1 MDKKKLE
8 ELLNML
14 TENERKILLFFS
26 RVNIDTAYESKI
38 AEDMNLKLS
47 EVSRGALWLSNKK
60 LAERIEEKVK
70 VIKSTPKAQ
79 KYVKEL
85 LPEEKLLS
93 YLHSK
98 KELELAQLMHKL
110 HFEKQE
116 GNIALGKL
124 LRSGYIKIIRKDGS
138 KVITLT
144 EKGKE
149 AKALQIT
156 EFLRKIIRER
166 EIPLEKKDKIID
178 ELIKR
183 GLLTVETKSIWKV
196 KLTELGKEIIKLG
209 ISKHEIIDKITPEI
223 ITSKVWEKK
232 KIRWYDVTSP
242 VPKIWGG
249 RKHPLRLIMEKIR
262 QIFLEMGFRE
272 MRGPWVEI
280 SFWNMDAMWIPQDHP
295 AREMQATFYVARPE
309 KGIVRDKE
317 LVEIVKEVQETGGD
331 TGSLGWRQLWD
342 INLAMKNLLRT
353 HTTAVTFRVLGYFL
367 KNNLV
372 KLPVKFFSIGR
383 VFRNE
388 AIDWKHLAEFHQVEG
403 FVVGENLTL
412 RSLMGYIKE
421 FYSKM
426 GIRKIRFK
434 PTYNPYTEPSSEI
447 FGWHEAAGK
456 WVEIGNS
463 GLFRPESLRP
473 FGIKH
478 NVIAWGLAVER
489 LAAIL
494 YEIEDIRELIGPM
507 TSIDWIRNYSLP
519 VFEFERE

>member
-38 AEDMNLKLS
+38 AKDMNLKLS

-85 LPEEKLLS
+85 LPEEKLLL

-183 GLLTVETKSIWKV
+183 GLLTV
-196 KLTELGKEIIKLG
+196 
-209 ISKHEIIDKITPEI
+209 
-223 ITSKVWEKK
+223 
-232 KIRWYDVTSP
+232 
-242 VPKIWGG
+242 
-249 RKHPLRLIMEKIR
+249 
-262 QIFLEMGFRE
+262 
-272 MRGPWVEI
+272 
-280 SFWNMDAMWIPQDHP
+280 
-295 AREMQATFYVARPE
+295 
-309 KGIVRDKE
+309 
-317 LVEIVKEVQETGGD
+317 
-331 TGSLGWRQLWD
+331 
-342 INLAMKNLLRT
+342 
-353 HTTAVTFRVLGYFL
+353 
-367 KNNLV
+367 
-372 KLPVKFFSIGR
+372 
-383 VFRNE
+383 
-388 AIDWKHLAEFHQVEG
+388 
-403 FVVGENLTL
+403 
-412 RSLMGYIKE
+412 
-421 FYSKM
+421 
-426 GIRKIRFK
+426 
-434 PTYNPYTEPSSEI
+434 
-447 FGWHEAAGK
+447 
-456 WVEIGNS
+456 
-463 GLFRPESLRP
+463 
-473 FGIKH
+473 
-478 NVIAWGLAVER
+478 
-489 LAAIL
+489 
-494 YEIEDIRELIGPM
+494 
-507 TSIDWIRNYSLP
+507 
-519 VFEFERE
+519 